1 MKTND
6 YITRLSLTSA
16 LNQPATESV
25 KLDNLRYFAFKHTDV
40 LTKIIF
46 RKQKVCYEHVYKTS
60 ARIINAN
67 VFFQQ
72 GS

>member
-16 LNQPATESV
+16 LNQPGTESV
-25 KLDNLRYFAFKHTDV
+25 KLDNLRYSALSIPMP

-46 RKQKVCYEHVYKTS
+46 RKQK
-60 ARIINAN
+60 ILL
-67 VFFQQ
+67 
-72 GS
+72 